1 VDESR
6 DLVPE
11 DDAGAR
17 RRLEDAALKL
27 FNRKGYAATS
37 VREIVAEA
45 GFTKPVLYYHFG
57 NKEGIYVALLEDALA
72 ELRRRVAHVV
82 GREGSVRH
90 RIVALSRTLFV
101 AARENVEVVRLLYA
115 TYYGPPQG
123 APDFDFDT
131 IHHAFFDPLMELVSE
146 GMANGELHT
155 GDPETVA
162 LALHGAA
169 TTVLEGSLAHPE
181 EGYDE
186 DLVERLL
193 DLMFGGIAVRN
204 PEE

>member
-1 VDESR
+1 MDELR
-6 DLVPE
+6 DQVPE

-57 NKEGIYVALLEDALA
+57 SKEGIYVALLEDALA
-72 ELRRRVAHVV
+72 ELRRRVAEAI
-82 GREGSVRH
+82 GSEGSCLSRV
-90 RIVALSRTLFV
+90 VALSRTLFI

-131 IHHAFFDPLMELVSE
+131 IHHAFFDPLAGLVSE
-146 GMANGELHT
+146 GMDNGELQAD
-155 GDPETVA
+155 DPETVA
-162 LALHGAA
+162 LALHGAV

-186 DLVERLL
+186 DLVEKLL
-193 DLMFGGIAVRN
+193 NLMFDGIAVRIR
-204 PEE
+204 EE